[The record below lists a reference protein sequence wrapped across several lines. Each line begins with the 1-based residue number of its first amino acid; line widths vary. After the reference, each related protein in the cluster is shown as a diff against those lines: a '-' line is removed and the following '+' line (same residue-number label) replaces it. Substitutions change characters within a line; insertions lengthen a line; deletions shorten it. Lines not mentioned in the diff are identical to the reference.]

1 MLDVSLSA
9 LAMLTL
15 AGLVVNILRIK
26 QFWYKSKSYHKT
38 FLLNQLVKEGRN
50 KYQCPIVLPSILLS
64 FTDDALQGSCC
75 SCYFQMLEL

>member
-15 AGLVVNILRIK
+15 AG